1 MISRFVDNLQQF
13 VDGLQNGLQEFTTVC
28 RRLLHGIG
36 TLCLRLRLCASL
48 ASASAR
54 ASVRKETRVCVCV
67 SIRVG
72 FAVMAVLPPKL
83 LWCVCVCL
91 CVRIRNVLSR
101 HQMDKKIQHFGRY
114 EGNPFFPPSP
124 NTMLNGQGYSVKG
137 SIILSTKRPS
147 HKQSTL

>member
-1 MISRFVDNLQQF
+1 M
-13 VDGLQNGLQEFTTVC
+13 
-28 RRLLHGIG
+28 
-36 TLCLRLRLCASL
+36 
-48 ASASAR
+48 
-54 ASVRKETRVCVCV
+54 RKETRVCVCV

-83 LWCVCVCL
+83 LWCVSLRQNQKLTQSTVDG
-91 CVRIRNVLSR
+91 
-101 HQMDKKIQHFGRY
+101 QKIEHLGRY